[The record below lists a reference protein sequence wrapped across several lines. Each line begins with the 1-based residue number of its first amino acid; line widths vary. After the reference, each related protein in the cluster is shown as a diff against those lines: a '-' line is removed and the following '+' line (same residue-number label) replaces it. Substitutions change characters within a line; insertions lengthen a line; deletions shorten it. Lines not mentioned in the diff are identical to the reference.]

1 MKKIAILIDLE
12 LNQKSGGH
20 VKFWERISN
29 ALKNKKIEFS
39 LEFFFLGKENK
50 KVKVSK
56 SVTLNILKP
65 IFPSNTL
72 KFLGIDADSTDLFP
86 FNPRL
91 FFYLKKF
98 DLIHTTD
105 QLFSMSK
112 TAKFSSKFWKIPLT
126 SSYHTDTPSYT
137 EYYVSRILNLFP
149 KIIKNFFLEK
159 IKLQLKVAQNQKKKI
174 KFYFNSCEK
183 IIIDFKNLEMD
194 LVEKNDLK
202 KVCNLQRGVNKTI
215 FKKKK
220 IDKNSLLKKF
230 KVKDTK
236 NIIFFCGR
244 IHELKGAIFLSRIH
258 KELKNKGLSVATVLA
273 GENIHGSVC
282 SRIGGKDLYILS
294 YLQAKNISSFLNIC
308 DLFVFPSLY
317 EVGPQ
322 VVLEAKQC
330 NAVCVVAPE
339 GGGKRINN
347 NFDGIIVKKYL
358 LKEWVK
364 EIEYLLVNKKKIKEI
379 KNNLRLSN
387 FQPSWSDVFFENF
400 YNNWKKILEKK

>member
-159 IKLQLKVAQNQKKKI
+159 IKLQLKVAQNQKKKLNFI
-174 KFYFNSCEK
+174 
-183 IIIDFKNLEMD
+183 L
-194 LVEKNDLK
+194 
-202 KVCNLQRGVNKTI
+202 
-215 FKKKK
+215 
-220 IDKNSLLKKF
+220 
-230 KVKDTK
+230 
-236 NIIFFCGR
+236 
-244 IHELKGAIFLSRIH
+244 IH
-258 KELKNKGLSVATVLA
+258 
-273 GENIHGSVC
+273 
-282 SRIGGKDLYILS
+282 
-294 YLQAKNISSFLNIC
+294 
-308 DLFVFPSLY
+308 
-317 EVGPQ
+317 
-322 VVLEAKQC
+322 
-330 NAVCVVAPE
+330 
-339 GGGKRINN
+339 
-347 NFDGIIVKKYL
+347 VKKL
-358 LKEWVK
+358 LL
-364 EIEYLLVNKKKIKEI
+364 I
-379 KNNLRLSN
+379 LR
-387 FQPSWSDVFFENF
+387 
-400 YNNWKKILEKK
+400 ILKWI